1 MPTSTNKSRVIAFI
15 FARGG
20 SQGIPRKNLK
30 LLGEKPL
37 IAHAIQTALASSHIE
52 RVIVSTDDDEI
63 AATAIQYGAEAP
75 FSRPAELASSTAP
88 EWLAWQHAI
97 SWVFEN
103 RGEFDIFLSLPA
115 TAPFRTVG
123 DVNAAIDCLTQHDD
137 TDIVITA
144 SPAARSPY
152 FNMVKLDP
160 DGYASLAVEGD
171 QFVRRQ
177 DTPRLFDMTTVAYA
191 ARPQFILTQTG
202 IFDGYVRMVEIP
214 ADRALDIDTPLD
226 FEFARFLAARN
237 NEQSK

>member
-1 MPTSTNKSRVIAFI
+1 
-15 FARGG
+15 
-20 SQGIPRKNLK
+20 
-30 LLGEKPL
+30 
-37 IAHAIQTALASSHIE
+37 
-52 RVIVSTDDDEI
+52 
-63 AATAIQYGAEAP
+63 
-75 FSRPAELASSTAP
+75 
-88 EWLAWQHAI
+88 
-97 SWVFEN
+97 
-103 RGEFDIFLSLPA
+103 
-115 TAPFRTVG
+115 
-123 DVNAAIDCLTQHDD
+123 
-137 TDIVITA
+137 
-144 SPAARSPY
+144 
-152 FNMVKLDP
+152 MVKLDP